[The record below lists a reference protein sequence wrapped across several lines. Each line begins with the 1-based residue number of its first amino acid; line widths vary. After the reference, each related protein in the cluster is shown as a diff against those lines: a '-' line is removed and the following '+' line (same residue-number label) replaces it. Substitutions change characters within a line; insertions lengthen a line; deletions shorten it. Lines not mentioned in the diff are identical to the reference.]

1 MTRQSRH
8 RFPRPAFWIAIPTF
22 FVAAAVAASLAL
34 QSFPVA
40 LAVGLAGAFAV
51 GCFAEYRLA
60 YIIASISKI
69 AGGDRY
75 ISLPKLIGDGA
86 IQDFG
91 ETAEE
96 IRDAL
101 IHADTLSVDQGRREA
116 EARLHHAGRL
126 FFTGNFRRAVDEVV
140 NAFTDAGEH
149 IRTTAAELAESNRAM
164 AQQVKKSSDVT
175 AQAAEDVAGVAA
187 AARDVQTLAIN
198 SGHRVAEARAA
209 TQRTTA
215 ELVRANDTMH
225 TLGLAAGRIEEVIKL
240 IQEIAGQTSLLAL
253 NATIEAARAGE
264 AGRGFAVVASEVK
277 ELSRRTELA
286 TKEVSTQVHGI
297 QQAVKDAA
305 NAIAAVDR
313 SVGALGDV
321 NEGINNVMEQQIAQL
336 DLIGTEAMNVATR
349 VSEAL
354 PGIRSVVTDVTM
366 AGDAVLATTEDLIA
380 RAQSLTRSVGRYFA
394 DLDHGSIKVGIL
406 HSLSGTMTASERPLQ
421 QLLVMEIEK
430 LNRAGG
436 LLGRPVEAAIMD
448 PRSDTAAYAA
458 QAESL
463 LRDHKVAAIFGC
475 WTSASRKEVL
485 PVLAKYDGL
494 LFYPS
499 QYEGEEQSP
508 NVIYTGATPQQQALP
523 AVDYMLA
530 AGRRRFFLLGTDY
543 IYPRTT
549 NAIVRNYLASRG
561 IGADAV
567 EELYTPFG
575 EKNWRDAVRH
585 IRKFAGHDGVTIATL
600 SGDSHVYFFRE
611 RGRQGLDADILPVM
625 SLSLG
630 EAELPALAERKLIG
644 HMVAWNYLHTID
656 TPENHKLIDE
666 WRAFTGDP
674 TATTNDPMEAS
685 WIGFQ
690 LWAQAVSAAGTTDTA
705 AVRRALAGRS
715 IRAPSGFDV
724 RFDAETQH
732 LHKPAVIG
740 RFDERNV
747 LWPVWVS
754 EGLIAPQ
761 PWSRWLQGPAR
772 SEAALPTPLARS
784 A

>member
-1 MTRQSRH
+1 MARQSRH

-22 FVAAAVAASLAL
+22 FVGAAVAGSLIL
-34 QSFPVA
+34 WNVPVA
-40 LAVGLAGAFAV
+40 LVVGLIGAFIV
-51 GCFAEYRLA
+51 GCFAEHRLA

-75 ISLPKLIGDGA
+75 ISLQKLVGDGA
-86 IQDFG
+86 IQNFG
-91 ETAEE
+91 ETAEQ

-126 FFTGNFRRAVDEVV
+126 FFTGNFRRAINEVV

-149 IRTTAAELAESNRAM
+149 IRTTAAELAQSNRAM
-164 AQQVKKSSDVT
+164 AQQVKKSSEVT

-198 SGHRVAEARAA
+198 SGRQVAEARAA

-215 ELVRANDTMH
+215 ELARANDTMR
-225 TLGLAAGRIEEVIKL
+225 TLSVAAGRIEEVIKL
-240 IQEIAGQTSLLAL
+240 IQAIAGQTSLLAL

-286 TKEVSTQVHGI
+286 TKEVSTQVRDI
-297 QQAVKDAA
+297 QQAVSDAA
-305 NAIAAVDR
+305 TAIAAVDR

-321 NEGINNVMEQQIAQL
+321 NEGINQVMEQQIEQL
-336 DLIGTEAMNVATR
+336 DLIGTEAMNVASR

-354 PGIRSVVTDVTM
+354 PGIRAVVTDVTM
-366 AGDAVLATTEDLIA
+366 AGDAVLATTEDLIE
-380 RAQSLTRSVGRYFA
+380 RAQSLASSVSRYFA

-436 LLGRPVEAAIMD
+436 LLGRPVEAVIMD
-448 PRSDTAAYAA
+448 PRSDTAAYAE

-475 WTSASRKEVL
+475 WTSASRKQVL
-485 PVLAKYDGL
+485 PILAKYDGL

-508 NVIYTGATPQQQALP
+508 NVVYTGATPRQQALP
-523 AVDYMLA
+523 AIDYMLA

-543 IYPRTT
+543 VYPRTT
-549 NAIVRNYLASRG
+549 NAIIRNYLASHG
-561 IGADAV
+561 IGAEAV

-575 EKNWRDAVRH
+575 ENNWRDTVAH
-585 IRKFAGHDGVTIATL
+585 IRKFAGRDGVTIATL
-600 SGDSHVYFFRE
+600 SGDSMVHFFRE

-630 EAELPALAERKLIG
+630 EAELPGLAERKLIG
-644 HMVAWNYLHTID
+644 HMVAWNYLHTMD
-656 TPENHKLIDE
+656 TPENRALIQE
-666 WRAFTGDP
+666 WREFTGDP
-674 TATTNDPMEAS
+674 AATTNDPMEAS

-690 LWAQAVSAAGTTDTA
+690 LWAQAVAGAGTTDTT

-724 RFDAETQH
+724 LFDAETQH

-747 LWPVWVS
+747 IWPVWVS
-754 EGLIAPQ
+754 EGLIAPE
-761 PWSRWLQGPAR
+761 PWSRWLKTPASAQR
-772 SEAALPTPLARS
+772 ALPAPLPLS